1 MVIQMTEGEEK
12 EKGNLT
18 VTLNYIKIGQA
29 IKAAIHFLN
38 KILDILEIAAINKGA
53 MERERRNGD
62 RRMISRG

>member
-1 MVIQMTEGEEK
+1 MTKDEDK

-29 IKAAIHFLN
+29 IKATIHFLN